1 MKQIEFS
8 RDLVVFHPDAK
19 TKDDV
24 LHAMAQRLMELGYVK
39 PSFEQALK
47 DREASY
53 PTGVPLGK
61 NNVAIPHAEGKHV
74 TRSAILACVLKDDVL
89 FGSMADKN
97 DLIPVRVVVALVLTD
112 AKKHLSLLQTLMKS
126 MQQSAVTDALLDCS
140 DAQAVYEILSDHIF
154 ATL

>member
-8 RDLVVFHPDAK
+8 RELVVFHPDAK
-19 TKDDV
+19 SKDEV
-24 LHAMAQRLMELGYVK
+24 LHVMAQRLEELGYVK

-47 DREASY
+47 DREANY
-53 PTGVPLGK
+53 PTGVPLEK

-74 TRSAILACVLKDDVL
+74 NRSAILACILEDDVF

-97 DLIPVRVVVALVLTD
+97 DMLPVRIVVALVLTD

-126 MQQSAVTDALLDCS
+126 VQQTAVTDALLDCG
-140 DAQAVYEILSDHIF
+140 DAQAAYDILSDNIF
-154 ATL
+154 AAL